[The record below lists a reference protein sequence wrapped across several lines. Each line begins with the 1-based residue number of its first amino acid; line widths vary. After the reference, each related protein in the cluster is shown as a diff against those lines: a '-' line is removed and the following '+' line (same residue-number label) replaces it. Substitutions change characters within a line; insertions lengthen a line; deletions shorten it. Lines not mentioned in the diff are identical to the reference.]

1 MVGLLTVV
9 RLVEILDEVPE
20 NDCRTGDK
28 AVLSAPCDS
37 GAEDLVAVKHVR
49 VVMHLQQEEI

>member
-9 RLVEILDEVPE
+9 RLVEILDEVPK
-20 NDCRTGDK
+20 NDCRTEDK
-28 AVLSAPCDS
+28 AVLSVTYNS

-49 VVMHLQQEEI
+49 VVMYLQQEEI